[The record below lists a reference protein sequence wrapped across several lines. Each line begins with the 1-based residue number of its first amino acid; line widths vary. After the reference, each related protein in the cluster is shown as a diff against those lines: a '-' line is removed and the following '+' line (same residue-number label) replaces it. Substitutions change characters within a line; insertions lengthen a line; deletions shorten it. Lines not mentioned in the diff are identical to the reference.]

1 MRAIMTSGPLTKAN
15 RAPEG
20 AKLPRPNPIRPLGGP
35 FRFWHL
41 TPWKTTE
48 RTALMDELTGNLGE
62 DDGETGGANAWD
74 FLTNLTTQA
83 GNVIGAGRGLTPY
96 QPRPGQYLPAG
107 TSYSP
112 SSFGMS
118 TNTLLLL
125 GAAALGVVLLAKRK

>member
-1 MRAIMTSGPLTKAN
+1 MKPIFTSARINPNSGVVADGGRFASLP
-15 RAPEG
+15 APS
-20 AKLPRPNPIRPLGGP
+20 PIKPLGGP
-35 FRFWHL
+35 FRTWHL
-41 TPWKTTE
+41 TPWKKTE
-48 RTALMDELTGNLGE
+48 ATALLDNLGE
-62 DDGETGGANAWD
+62 DEDGGANAWD

-118 TNTLLLL
+118 TNTLLML
-125 GAAALGVVLLAKRK
+125 GAAVLGVVLLAKKK